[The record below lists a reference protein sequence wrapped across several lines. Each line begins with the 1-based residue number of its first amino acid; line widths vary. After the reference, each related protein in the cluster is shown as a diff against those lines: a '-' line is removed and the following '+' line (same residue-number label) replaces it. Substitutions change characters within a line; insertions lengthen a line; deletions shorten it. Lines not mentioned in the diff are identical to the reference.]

1 MNDNTTFWSPD
12 PSRLVV
18 ALQPGERV
26 VVVGSAWLR
35 CLAGACEV
43 HGHAV
48 VAGAPRVMLHS
59 TRALPPVS
67 LRGVAPG
74 AGDAAVLAAGPGWL
88 RRGEKAVAE
97 LEAFDAADGL
107 RSGAR
112 DAAQAWDD
120 GADLPRARL
129 AGCAAFRVGGDGG
142 GLRPLLEPSAWAGA
156 VRAIAA
162 AGRAPC
168 GVVVGAKGAGKSTF
182 VRQLLNGLG
191 RAALLELDVGQP
203 SVGPPA
209 CLSLRV
215 LDGPLLAPPHLCARE
230 LGDVK
235 RRYFFG
241 DNTPRDD
248 PGGYLDAAAAL
259 HGLWLSELAPE
270 GVPLVVNTCG
280 WVTGLGAE
288 LLANLIRALRPTHV
302 FAAGDAA
309 FCARRGAPVALAL
322 DACDPRPHLR
332 CLGNFA
338 DDGEHKRRRESEGDL
353 AARRPA
359 APAARRALQLA
370 CYFAE
375 TLEFGD
381 DGPAARNGALADPRG
396 DVADAIARAAPRVA
410 DWRRLSVAYVGGA
423 ADFAPASRAEAA
435 ATLPW
440 SLVGLARSA
449 DLPRDLVAAAGGV
462 PAGGADGPGVW
473 PHADWLQAA
482 PCAGLALVTS
492 AAAGA
497 VRLWAP
503 AASLDGCDVL
513 LRGRLAP
520 PVDLLYRGPARHG
533 AFAFLS
539 SESLDR
545 DDLATAMKSRSNIGR
560 KAHKADAAS

>member
-43 HGHAV
+43 HGHALE
-48 VAGAPRVMLHS
+48 AGAPRVQLHS

-67 LRGVAPG
+67 LRGVSPARATPRSSPRARAGCG
-74 AGDAAVLAAGPGWL
+74 AAKSA
-88 RRGEKAVAE
+88 AVAE

-120 GADLPRARL
+120 GAHLPRAAR
-129 AGCAAFRVGGDGG
+129 AAPRSASARTAAASG
-142 GLRPLLEPSAWAGA
+142 RLEPPRGPGA
-156 VRAIAA
+156 AAA

-182 VRQLLNGLG
+182 CRQLLNGLG
-191 RAALLELDVGQP
+191 
-203 SVGPPA
+203 
-209 CLSLRV
+209 
-215 LDGPLLAPPHLCARE
+215 
-230 LGDVK
+230 
-235 RRYFFG
+235 
-241 DNTPRDD
+241 
-248 PGGYLDAAAAL
+248 GG
-259 HGLWLSELAPE
+259 
-270 GVPLVVNTCG
+270 
-280 WVTGLGAE
+280 
-288 LLANLIRALRPTHV
+288 
-302 FAAGDAA
+302 AAG
-309 FCARRGAPVALAL
+309 ARP
-322 DACDPRPHLR
+322 
-332 CLGNFA
+332 
-338 DDGEHKRRRESEGDL
+338 
-353 AARRPA
+353 
-359 APAARRALQLA
+359 
-370 CYFAE
+370 
-375 TLEFGD
+375 
-381 DGPAARNGALADPRG
+381 
-396 DVADAIARAAPRVA
+396 APRVA

-423 ADFAPASRAEAA
+423 ADFAPASAEAA

-440 SLVGLARSA
+440 SPSASLSA
-449 DLPRDLVAAAGGV
+449 DLPRPRRRRRRRAR
-462 PAGGADGPGVW
+462 GGADGPGVW
-473 PHADWLQAA
+473 PPADWLQAA

-497 VRLWAP
+497 VRLWSP

>member
-43 HGHAV
+43 HGHALE
-48 VAGAPRVMLHS
+48 AGAPRVLIHS
-59 TRALPPVS
+59 TRALPPCRCAACPR
-67 LRGVAPG
+67 RGRRRGPRRGPGLAAARRRSRSSRPSTRPTAAERRARG
-74 AGDAAVLAAGPGWL
+74 AGLG
-88 RRGEKAVAE
+88 RRGA
-97 LEAFDAADGL
+97 
-107 RSGAR
+107 
-112 DAAQAWDD
+112 
-120 GADLPRARL
+120 PTRARL
-129 AGCAAFRVGGDGG
+129 AGCAAFRVGEAAASG
-142 GLRPLLEPSAWAGA
+142 RLEPPR
-156 VRAIAA
+156 RALAAA

-182 VRQLLNGLG
+182 CRQLLNGLG

-203 SVGPPA
+203 SAGPPA
-209 CLSLRV
+209 CLSLLV

-259 HGLWLSELAPE
+259 HGLWLSERAA
-270 GVPLVVNTCG
+270 GVPPR
-280 WVTGLGAE
+280 A
-288 LLANLIRALRPTHV
+288 LLA
-302 FAAGDAA
+302 
-309 FCARRGAPVALAL
+309 
-322 DACDPRPHLR
+322 
-332 CLGNFA
+332 
-338 DDGEHKRRRESEGDL
+338 KRRIRR
-353 AARRPA
+353 RRP
-359 APAARRALQLA
+359 R
-370 CYFAE
+370 
-375 TLEFGD
+375 
-381 DGPAARNGALADPRG
+381 RNGASRPRG
-396 DVADAIARAAPRVA
+396 DVADAIANAAPRVA

-423 ADFAPASRAEAA
+423 ADFAPASAPGA
-435 ATLPW
+435 ATLRW
-440 SLVGLARSA
+440 SGQDKGDSTSLQRPGRRRPLSA

-462 PAGGADGPGVW
+462 PAGARTGRASGRRPTGSR
-473 PHADWLQAA
+473 PRRA
-482 PCAGLALVTS
+482 LAS
-492 AAAGA
+492 RSPRPRRRRR
-497 VRLWAP
+497 RLWSP